1 MIGKDGVL
9 SQEQKIKLIEFM
21 SKLQMSS
28 INSLKSGITNEPS
41 LLLPGAHD
49 LSSKIGEIT
58 CMLVLA
64 IEDLKCG
71 YLNSNL
77 GELSKLIDSNIEYS
91 MNLMRG
97 CLYFIN
103 TNKPT
108 TDNLNRIMYDLFH
121 KSIFNS
127 IFKWNVFN
135 HPFNLRIVILVFFYT
150 QKKISYFLNFK
161 KVM

>member
-9 SQEQKIKLIEFM
+9 SKLIEFM

-28 INSLKSGITNEPS
+28 INSLTSGIANEPS
-41 LLLPGAHD
+41 LLLPGTHD
-49 LSSKIGEIT
+49 LSAKIGEIT

-64 IEDLKCG
+64 KEDLKCG
-71 YLNSNL
+71 FLSSNL

-97 CLYFIN
+97 CLYFLN

-108 TDNLNRIMYDLFH
+108 KDGLDRIMYDLYH

-127 IFKWNVFN
+127 IFKWNLFN
-135 HPFNLRIVILVFFYT
+135 HPFNLRIVILIFFYI
-150 QKKISYFLNFK
+150 KKLS
-161 KVM
+161 

>member
-1 MIGKDGVL
+1 MIGIHGL
-9 SQEQKIKLIEFM
+9 LLQEQTIKLIEFM

-28 INSLKSGITNEPS
+28 INSLTSGLTNEPS

-49 LSSKIGEIT
+49 LSAKIGEIT
-58 CMLVLA
+58 CMLVSA
-64 IEDLKCG
+64 IEDFKCG
-71 YLNSNL
+71 VLSSNL

-108 TDNLNRIMYDLFH
+108 LNSLNKIIYDIFH
-121 KSIFNS
+121 KSIFKS

-135 HPFNLRIVILVFFYT
+135 HPFNLRIVVLVFFLYI
-150 QKKISYFLNFK
+150 KKNFHNF
-161 KVM
+161 